1 MAEGAD
7 PVVGFGF
14 RNPVVEKGDSKTGK
28 DVFFLGIKRLSDRI
42 VEFEF
47 LPLDYLFQKL
57 RSCHVNLGNTKK
69 VVLM

>member
-1 MAEGAD
+1 MAKGAD
-7 PVVGFGF
+7 PVVPFDF
-14 RNPVVEKGDSKTGK
+14 RNPVIEKGDSKTGK

-57 RSCHVNLGNTKK
+57 RTCHVNLGNSVTAAL
-69 VVLM
+69 V